1 MRKVLLVGFVGF
13 VLASFSMPA
22 FAESSSDD
30 GSSSSTT
37 NNQQNHKRP
46 PQFDDESENQARHNQ
61 IKDLFED
68 ITGVIIPPVAI
79 KPGHRPHNQFF
90 QIQGNQANP
99 DSKADNLNSGI
110 PDEITD
116 GLTGV
121 SDPMNDYSVTKL
133 GSNSSPVS
141 KTTISPTKSKPVQ
154 VKTLVLTKRT
164 PSDEFMTGALVL
176 GGALSVAVL
185 ALLTATSIHHLR
197 MRKKV

>member
-30 GSSSSTT
+30 GSKSNSSKSQQGHQRPPRIDDDS
-37 NNQQNHKRP
+37 NNQVKHNH
-46 PQFDDESENQARHNQ
+46 

-79 KPGHRPHNQFF
+79 KPGNRPHTQVL
-90 QIQGNQANP
+90 QIQGIQTNP
-99 DSKADNLNSGI
+99 DASQDNSNSVI
-110 PDEITD
+110 PDEVTD

-121 SDPMNDYSVTKL
+121 SDPTTDYSVTKL
-133 GSNSSPVS
+133 GSNSSG
-141 KTTISPTKSKPVQ
+141 KTRISPTKSKPVQ
-154 VKTLVLTKRT
+154 IRSLVLTKQT

-197 MRKKV
+197 MRKKA